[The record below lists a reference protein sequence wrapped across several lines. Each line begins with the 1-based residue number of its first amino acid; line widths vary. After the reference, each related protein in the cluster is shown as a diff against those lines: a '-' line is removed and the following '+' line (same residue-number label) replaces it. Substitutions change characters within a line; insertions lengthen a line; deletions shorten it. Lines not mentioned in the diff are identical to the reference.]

1 MQRAADG
8 KGKAE
13 MQMQI
18 ETNKTTKGIQH
29 MVWPAG
35 RCTHMLDIVHRTPD
49 RSVWFALMASRSVG
63 ALANYR
69 SYNILFRVFLG
80 LQIYNKK
87 ETNLFEPYRGVIR
100 AMIMLEPAPELQPT
114 DFPDVT
120 DIRVLVCVWLSK
132 AHMKL
137 LLRALCL
144 KPCQH

>member
-18 ETNKTTKGIQH
+18 ETNKTTKGIPH

-69 SYNILFRVFLG
+69 SYNILFRVFG
-80 LQIYNKK
+80 ACRSTIKRK
-87 ETNLFEPYRGVIR
+87 RICSS
-100 AMIMLEPAPELQPT
+100 PT
-114 DFPDVT
+114 EVSSG
-120 DIRVLVCVWLSK
+120 R
-132 AHMKL
+132 
-137 LLRALCL
+137 
-144 KPCQH
+144 